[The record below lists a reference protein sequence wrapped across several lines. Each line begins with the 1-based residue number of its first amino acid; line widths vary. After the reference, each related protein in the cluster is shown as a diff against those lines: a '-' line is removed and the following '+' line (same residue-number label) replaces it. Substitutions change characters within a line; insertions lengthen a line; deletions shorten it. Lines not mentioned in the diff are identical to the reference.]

1 MFVMI
6 AVQAQE
12 LTGFVKDSMTHKPLD
27 CASVVLMDRSGNP
40 LTFMNTKENGGF
52 SLKTPKGTN
61 AAKLQ
66 VTYLGYTPKSVP
78 IGLFKNG
85 ETIYLPPNAISLRE
99 VEIKSKR
106 LQQKSD
112 TLVYS
117 VAGFRHKQDRSIA
130 DVIAKMPGLAVSEK
144 GTITYQGKPINN
156 FYIEGMDLLGK
167 KYSMASENLSAK
179 KVKKVEVF
187 RNHQSIKAL
196 KGIQFSNQA
205 AINLVLEDDAKEV
218 LNGMAEI
225 GMGASTPK
233 GIGEDFLRN
242 TRIIAML
249 FGHNHQSLTMHKS
262 NNAGKDIQ
270 HEIRDLTSSSQLE
283 SDNKGWVDNIGLSA
297 PNIGLGRYNFNNTHI
312 AATNW
317 LFKTKRKAELRLQGT
332 YLFDKTIG
340 YKKDITTFTNINNL
354 PIMTEETHANL
365 YRRELDVE
373 LQYKENKDSL
383 YVNNVLKTSINWNES
398 FANTTLNGTNTR
410 QAVEPRK
417 RHLRDE
423 FSVIKKFRNNKSMDV
438 NASFD
443 YLYLP
448 GKLLTLTDSVPQSLN
463 VKTLSSLI
471 STRFRHRVWGM
482 YISYDAQMKYHRD
495 DFELNDHDKVS
506 YQQAELK
513 LTPRMSMEKHGL
525 SLSCSL
531 PIYVSSYRLA
541 GAKEHQAFVSPY
553 VSLGYQCNG
562 YLSLLFNYSH
572 QKSCY
577 DVGRCLPL
585 AYYRSYATRIEGNG
599 KLCFIRYD
607 NVDGKLEFSNPNIGL
622 FFNARGSYTLINDVP
637 LFGYRYENNVYS
649 IVAVPQKANNR
660 QVLASAELSKAF
672 GYGKLTMTIGAD
684 IMRHD
689 YKAWISEQVADG
701 HVDNYSAKF
710 QVAFMPTPLFSLEG
724 KSAFH
729 ESKYTNKT
737 FQSLSSSS
745 LRSFKHNL
753 TMNFMP
759 GNFLFAWTHELYHS
773 NDHSVSCTYFSDLKC
788 TYTHKRYEISFM
800 ANNIFGSKKYE
811 RNVVYS
817 STIQYTVNSLRPREF
832 MLEVSFSL

>member
-1 MFVMI
+1 MI

-52 SLKTPKGTN
+52 SLTTPTGTN

-85 ETIYLPPNAISLRE
+85 ETIYLTPNAISLRE

-233 GIGEDFLRN
+233 GIGEDVLRN

-283 SDNKGWVDNIGLSA
+283 SDNKG
-297 PNIGLGRYNFNNTHI
+297 
-312 AATNW
+312 
-317 LFKTKRKAELRLQGT
+317 
-332 YLFDKTIG
+332 
-340 YKKDITTFTNINNL
+340 
-354 PIMTEETHANL
+354 
-365 YRRELDVE
+365 
-373 LQYKENKDSL
+373 
-383 YVNNVLKTSINWNES
+383 
-398 FANTTLNGTNTR
+398 
-410 QAVEPRK
+410 
-417 RHLRDE
+417 
-423 FSVIKKFRNNKSMDV
+423 
-438 NASFD
+438 
-443 YLYLP
+443 
-448 GKLLTLTDSVPQSLN
+448 
-463 VKTLSSLI
+463 
-471 STRFRHRVWGM
+471 
-482 YISYDAQMKYHRD
+482 
-495 DFELNDHDKVS
+495 
-506 YQQAELK
+506 
-513 LTPRMSMEKHGL
+513 
-525 SLSCSL
+525 
-531 PIYVSSYRLA
+531 
-541 GAKEHQAFVSPY
+541 
-553 VSLGYQCNG
+553 
-562 YLSLLFNYSH
+562 
-572 QKSCY
+572 
-577 DVGRCLPL
+577 
-585 AYYRSYATRIEGNG
+585 
-599 KLCFIRYD
+599 
-607 NVDGKLEFSNPNIGL
+607 
-622 FFNARGSYTLINDVP
+622 
-637 LFGYRYENNVYS
+637 
-649 IVAVPQKANNR
+649 
-660 QVLASAELSKAF
+660 
-672 GYGKLTMTIGAD
+672 
-684 IMRHD
+684 
-689 YKAWISEQVADG
+689 
-701 HVDNYSAKF
+701 
-710 QVAFMPTPLFSLEG
+710 
-724 KSAFH
+724 
-729 ESKYTNKT
+729 
-737 FQSLSSSS
+737 
-745 LRSFKHNL
+745 
-753 TMNFMP
+753 
-759 GNFLFAWTHELYHS
+759 
-773 NDHSVSCTYFSDLKC
+773 
-788 TYTHKRYEISFM
+788 
-800 ANNIFGSKKYE
+800 
-811 RNVVYS
+811 
-817 STIQYTVNSLRPREF
+817 
-832 MLEVSFSL
+832 